1 MRQMIFAAT
10 LAGALLLGN
19 FANAQPRG
27 KQDNRKKSQQERI
40 QDGVRNGSITHNEAM
55 RLQMQQAKLRGYRQ
69 MAKADG
75 RVNRKERGL
84 MRNEMQRAN
93 RNIYHAKHNG
103 QFRKGGGYAQ
113 KGGQG
118 FNGREGF
125 RGGHGDFH
133 RRGGQMAFK
142 GQGFRG
148 NDGGQFR
155 KGDGGN
161 NFKSQG
167 YRGRDGFRGDYRK
180 GGQDNK
186 KGGTERLKDD
196 KAEGKTTWQL
206 NNDSRKGS
214 WELK

>member
-27 KQDNRKKSQQERI
+27 KHDHRKKSQQERI
-40 QDGVRNGSITHNEAM
+40 QDGVRNGSITRGEAT

-93 RNIYHAKHNG
+93 KNIYRARHNG
-103 QFRKGGGYAQ
+103 QFRKGGGYAH
-113 KGGQG
+113 KGGQ
-118 FNGREGF
+118 GF

-133 RRGGQMAFK
+133 KRGGTMAYK

-148 NDGGQFR
+148 HEGGQFR
-155 KGDGGN
+155 KGDDGK
-161 NFKSQG
+161 KSFQGQG

-180 GGQDNK
+180 GGQEYK
-186 KGGTERLKDD
+186 KGGNERLKDD
-196 KAEGKTTWQL
+196 KTDGKTTWAI
-206 NNDSRKGS
+206 
-214 WELK
+214 E